1 LLPLFLAM
9 TDLLFIAVTV
19 IFFAAAWGYTRACE
33 RL

>member
-1 LLPLFLAM
+1 M

-19 IFFAAAWGYTRACE
+19 IFFAAAWGYTSACE

>member
-1 LLPLFLAM
+1 VIALLFAVL
-9 TDLLFIAVTV
+9 DLLFIAVTV